1 MPARRVAV
9 MSPQTR
15 HAHSRGRLRGRWRV
29 PTLDPAD
36 ADRAQAIFLA
46 QRRHA
51 LAPLVLLLSGM
62 LGLPLV
68 FAIFP
73 GLDEVRVGDIPLSWL
88 ALAVLP
94 YPALVL
100 LARWQLRR
108 AERIEDGDAG
118 PEGVAPAGPG
128 RDQT

>member
-1 MPARRVAV
+1 M
-9 MSPQTR
+9 
-15 HAHSRGRLRGRWRV
+15 
-29 PTLDPAD
+29 PTLDSAD
-36 ADRAQAIFLA
+36 AERAQAIFQA

-51 LAPLVLLLSGM
+51 LAPLLLLCAGM

-73 GLDEVRVGDIPLSWL
+73 GLDEVRVGGIPLSWL

-108 AERIEDGDAG
+108 AERIEDGEIGLGDIG
-118 PEGVAPAGPG
+118 PGRIAPAGPG